1 MLIGFLNVHG
11 LVTLQICSIRKNI
24 NQYYNIHILW
34 WLQQEKEQR
43 KQHEKLDSGD
53 WFLHHDN
60 APVNSALSVGVSVSK
75 TI

>member
-60 APVNSALSVGVSVSK
+60 AAVNSALSVGISVSK
-75 TI
+75 TK